1 MFSDLSLISVIRWLI
16 KDSAFHTVR
25 QILLLYIV
33 PGVIV
38 CIKITISM
46 AQIGSPPVVTILKMN
61 RNRIGACS
69 LYRIHS
75 GLNGQ
80 TGGIALGGTGHI
92 GHGL

>member
-16 KDSAFHTVR
+16 KDSPFHTVR

-46 AQIGSPPVVTILKMN
+46 AQIGSPPV
-61 RNRIGACS
+61 
-69 LYRIHS
+69 
-75 GLNGQ
+75 
-80 TGGIALGGTGHI
+80 
-92 GHGL
+92 